1 MNKNKIIA
9 IVIAAVTY
17 LVFMPVAYF
26 DIDLAHPV
34 KGVFCFLFT
43 ILGFLGT
50 MFFWGKKPS

>member
-9 IVIAAVTY
+9 IVIAAITY

-34 KGVFCFLFT
+34 KGIFFFLFT
-43 ILGFLGT
+43 IFGFLAT
-50 MFFWGKKPS
+50 MFFWGKDAK

>member
-9 IVIAAVTY
+9 IVLAALTY
-17 LVFMPVAYF
+17 MVFMPVAYF

-34 KGVFCFLFT
+34 KGVFFFLFS

-50 MFFWGKKPS
+50 MFFWGKK